1 LTPFNQP
8 EADLFIPDQSDPAS
22 AIPRTTHL
30 GIGAHQDDLEFMA
43 FHGIVACYHAP
54 DQWFGGITCTNGSG
68 SARNG
73 KYAHYTDTDMMAIR
87 RMEQREAAMVGHY
100 SFMAQLD
107 YPSCTV
113 KNPANTT
120 LRDDLIG
127 LIGTAQPEVVYTH
140 NPADKHDT
148 HVAVVIPVIQAIRA
162 LPRDQ
167 RPARVLGCE
176 VWRGLDWMMDADK
189 VPLDV
194 SAHENLAMA
203 VSGIFD
209 SQISGGKRYDLATL
223 GRRRANATFYDSHTT
238 DGAEQIWFAMD
249 LTPLI
254 EDDEKD
260 IVTYVLEY
268 IRRFSDDVRSKLT
281 QRIG

>member
-1 LTPFNQP
+1 MIPLNQP
-8 EADLFIPDQSDPAS
+8 DADLFIPDQCDPSTALS
-22 AIPRTTHL
+22 RTTHL

-43 FHGIVACYHAP
+43 FHGIIACYHAA
-54 DQWFGGITCTNGSG
+54 DQWFGGITCTDGSG
-68 SARNG
+68 SSRTG
-73 KYAHYTDTDMMAIR
+73 KYAGCTDEEMMTIR
-87 RMEQREAAMVGHY
+87 RNEQREAAVVGHY

-107 YPSCTV
+107 YPSKLV
-113 KNPANTT
+113 KDPANTT
-120 LRDDLIG
+120 LRDDLIQ
-127 LIGTAQPEVVYTH
+127 LIAAAQPEVIYTH

-148 HVAVVIPVIQAIRA
+148 HVAVVVPVIQAIRA
-162 LPRDQ
+162 LPKAQ
-167 RPARVLGCE
+167 RPKRVLGCE

-209 SQISGGKRYDLATL
+209 SQIGGGKRYDLATL
-223 GRRRANATFYDSHTT
+223 GRRRANATFFDSHTS
-238 DGAEQIWFAMD
+238 DAAEQLWFAME

-254 EDDEKD
+254 EDDSLD
-260 IVTYVLEY
+260 IVSYVLAY
-268 IRRFSDDVRSKLT
+268 LTRFTDDVRAKLT